1 MRFTEYGMRL
11 ADQERPVDNRPWLTS
26 GEEYARESLLI
37 TNREKLILLTGGQ
50 DTEAGRRLRLTV
62 YSCIAAFAYAETNPS
77 IKFAWHLL
85 PDGSRR
91 LVFRS

>member
-11 ADQERPVDNRPWLTS
+11 ADQERPVLTSPWLNQ
-26 GEEYARESLLI
+26 GAAHARESLSI
-37 TNREKLILLTGGQ
+37 TRRDKLILLTGGQ

-62 YSCIAAFAYAETNPS
+62 YSCIAAFAYAETNPM